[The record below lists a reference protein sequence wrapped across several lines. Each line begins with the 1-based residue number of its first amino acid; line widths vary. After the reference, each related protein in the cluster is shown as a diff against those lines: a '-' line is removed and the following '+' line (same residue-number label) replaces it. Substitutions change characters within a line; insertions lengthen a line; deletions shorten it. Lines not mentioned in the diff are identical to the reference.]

1 MAAKAPSAARERK
14 LRELQKR
21 ADTTT
26 DDAERERLLLDGE
39 DIERGTPAP
48 RPAPTPT
55 SSGGVSLPTGGASA
69 AAVILG
75 FFAWVWLILPA
86 ISNDPKTGRPAG
98 IAGSK
103 AVLSAKFFNARPDG
117 SPL

>member
-21 ADTTT
+21 ADATT
-26 DDAERERLLLDGE
+26 DPAERDRLLLAGE
-39 DIERGTPAP
+39 DIERGTPD
-48 RPAPTPT
+48 PAPAPA
-55 SSGGVSLPTGGASA
+55 GGGGFSLPTGGGST

-75 FFAWVWLILPA
+75 FFAWVWLVLPFITTNPA
-86 ISNDPKTGRPAG
+86 TGKPAG
-98 IAGSK
+98 AAGTK

-117 SPL
+117 APL